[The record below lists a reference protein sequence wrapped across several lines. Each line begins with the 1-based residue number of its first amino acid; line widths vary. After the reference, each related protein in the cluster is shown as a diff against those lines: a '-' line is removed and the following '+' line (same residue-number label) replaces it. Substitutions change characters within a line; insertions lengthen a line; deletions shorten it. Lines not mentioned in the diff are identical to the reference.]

1 MGFMNDVRLGMTK
14 EEVFNVI
21 GKPDRT
27 AAKKG
32 DGEYL
37 IYYLYE
43 TIDNNIFSFFY
54 IRKNDCF
61 VRLVDGVVESYGKV
75 GDFDSINKVRTNI
88 VQYR

>member
-1 MGFMNDVRLGMTK
+1 MNGVSLGMTK

-21 GKPDRT
+21 GRPDRT

-43 TIDNNIFSFFY
+43 TIDSDIFWRGFY
-54 IRKNDCF
+54 TRKNDCF
-61 VRLVDGVVESYGKV
+61 VRLVDGVVESYGKA
-75 GDFDSINKVRTNI
+75 GDFDSMNK
-88 VQYR
+88 